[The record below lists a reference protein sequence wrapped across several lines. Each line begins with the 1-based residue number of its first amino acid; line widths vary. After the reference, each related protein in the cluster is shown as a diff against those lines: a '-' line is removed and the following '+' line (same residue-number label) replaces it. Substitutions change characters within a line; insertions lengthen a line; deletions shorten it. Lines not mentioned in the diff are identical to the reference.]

1 MVHTDVL
8 AQVERRCVCPQRAAE
23 ASPGYVQDLMEP
35 REEVQPI
42 FDDLLRGLDPE
53 ATLGVEQAA
62 AVEQNQ
68 STDVL
73 RPNLIRPQDKPVLR
87 GQPLN

>member
-1 MVHTDVL
+1 
-8 AQVERRCVCPQRAAE
+8 
-23 ASPGYVQDLMEP
+23 
-35 REEVQPI
+35 VQPI
-42 FDDLLRGLDPE
+42 FDRLLRGLDPE
-53 ATLGVEQAA
+53 AILGVEQAA